1 MWIPLTPES
10 LLSRLSGQEAARL
23 RTAALG
29 AGQTDALAEIAALV
43 ANEWRGGLRRVTS
56 VDTRAGYVPD
66 ELMLHMLADFRY
78 RAFTR
83 LPGMSELLDD
93 LRMEEWRRAN
103 TVRDNLVK
111 VSIAA
116 PEAAYTE
123 TSATSGKPGPSIA
136 DPETDSILGW

>member
-29 AGQTDALAEIAALV
+29 TGQTDALAEIAALV

-56 VDTRAGYVPD
+56 VDTRPGYVPD

-103 TVRDNLVK
+103 SVRDNLVK

-123 TSATSGKPGPSIA
+123 TSSASGKPGPSIA